1 MIYADFAATTP
12 LDKDVLEKMLPFF
25 YGEFANASSTH
36 AMGRSS
42 ASYIENARKEIA
54 EIINADKS
62 EIYFSSGG
70 TESDNWAIKDII
82 DANQGK
88 HIITTQIEHH
98 AVLNCCEA
106 LEKNGVR
113 VTYLSVDKYGRI
125 DLNELRNSITKD
137 TALISVMTAN
147 NEIGTLQD
155 INKIG
160 EIAKEFSV
168 PFHTDAVQA
177 MGSVDIDVKKVNI
190 SLLSMSA
197 HKFYGPKG
205 IGVLYIKNGVRI
217 SNLIYGGS
225 QERDRRAG
233 THNTPLIIG
242 MAEALKKAYFEKERR
257 AIVKE
262 RADTVKKIVLSGT
275 DRVTVNGYDERLE
288 GVISFSFE
296 GIQAEGLVVLLDMQ
310 GICVSAGAA
319 CSAGAVKTS
328 HVIKAIKKEE
338 AERVGTIRVSL
349 SYLTTEEEAEC
360 IGKAIVEAVKNLR
373 G

>member
-62 EIYFSSGG
+62 EIYFTSGG

-160 EIAKEFSV
+160 EIAKEFSI
-168 PFHTDAVQA
+168 P
-177 MGSVDIDVKKVNI
+177 M
-190 SLLSMSA
+190 SLLIFF
-197 HKFYGPKG
+197 H
-205 IGVLYIKNGVRI
+205 IR
-217 SNLIYGGS
+217 
-225 QERDRRAG
+225 
-233 THNTPLIIG
+233 
-242 MAEALKKAYFEKERR
+242 YFSKSRH
-257 AIVKE
+257 
-262 RADTVKKIVLSGT
+262 
-275 DRVTVNGYDERLE
+275 
-288 GVISFSFE
+288 FP
-296 GIQAEGLVVLLDMQ
+296 
-310 GICVSAGAA
+310 
-319 CSAGAVKTS
+319 
-328 HVIKAIKKEE
+328 
-338 AERVGTIRVSL
+338 
-349 SYLTTEEEAEC
+349 
-360 IGKAIVEAVKNLR
+360 
-373 G
+373 